1 MSNKS
6 EIQKMMD
13 LNESSTLSDCL
24 ALLGNRSDPNKK
36 LSTEN
41 QRIKEAIEALD
52 DSWTDEEKKHA
63 VIASRYLNS
72 IGKGENALELAYALE
87 ENLINNTQD
96 FVVPKYIEEA
106 LKWICE

>member
-6 EIQKMMD
+6 EIEEMMGLD
-13 LNESSTLSDCL
+13 DTYTIDDYLDKLS
-24 ALLGNRSDPNKK
+24 GNRE

-41 QRIKEAIEALD
+41 QRIKEAIEALGD
-52 DSWTDEEKKHA
+52 TWSEEDKIKA

-87 ENLINNTQD
+87 ENLTDNIEN
-96 FVVPKYIEEA
+96 FVVPEYIKEA
-106 LKWICE
+106 LEWICDE